1 MKFFKNIKSFFR
13 SKYYALYEL
22 ITLRLML
29 RVNNMVRKLIISK
42 GKDPDYVAP
51 PPPPPTPPAPT
62 FGRNSEHARGYTGC
76 SVTSGYS
83 MANGKNWVKK
93 PWEHP
98 IIKSRQAYEAK
109 KFSPV
114 EEIADEPL
122 QVAASTAPQASLILD
137 KIVRVREM
145 CQEMISKG
153 LLQDTPQAIFD
164 QSIEIEKWNDEA
176 FVAFSRVLAKH
187 SVIAKE

>member
-1 MKFFKNIKSFFR
+1 MKIFKAIKNFFR
-13 SKYYALYEL
+13 SKYYVLYEL

-51 PPPPPTPPAPT
+51 PPSPPPAPASP
-62 FGRNSEHARGYTGC
+62 FGRNRAHACGYTGC

-83 MANGKNWVKK
+83 MANGANWVKK
-93 PWEHP
+93 PSEHP
-98 IIKSRQAYEAK
+98 IMKSRQAYEAK
-109 KFSPV
+109 KFAQV

-122 QVAASTAPQASLILD
+122 QVAASTAPVSELD
-137 KIVRVREM
+137 KAVRAREI

-153 LLQDTPQAIFD
+153 LLKDTPLAIEDQAI
-164 QSIEIEKWNDEA
+164 EIAKWNDEA
-176 FVAFSRVLAKH
+176 FASFSRVLAKH